1 MIDFFKLLLFRC
13 QVLCGREEH
22 GWFVDRTPSRSEVR
36 LPCFAV
42 ARRQLED
49 LTQQTA
55 PLRPAAP
62 LTQYQLSVLTATSQC
77 NQPAIMQ
84 SFMVFWGF
92 VLSLYWGNETWN
104 LIKCNLFAPAWL
116 WLAHFWLTE
125 GNFKSQCAD
134 TDSLLPQFSQPC
146 GKLLSN
152 NSNYKITLISTF
164 IDKSLGCWLSQLLRL
179 FFIIYIYTAKLKVSA
194 NSISGNKN

>member
-36 LPCFAV
+36 FPCFAV

-125 GNFKSQCAD
+125 GKFKSHY
-134 TDSLLPQFSQPC
+134 SLVSPAV
-146 GKLLSN
+146 
-152 NSNYKITLISTF
+152 NYWAIIKITNQW
-164 IDKSLGCWLSQLLRL
+164 K
-179 FFIIYIYTAKLKVSA
+179 
-194 NSISGNKN
+194 